1 MASLVKTR
9 TRIERKRSQ
18 VLVAGVVAAL
28 ALGAI
33 TTIISTS
40 MNMLLQPAYA
50 HALNVKGLQVH
61 GDGVR
66 QVTIVLG
73 HANEPT
79 YGAKPGITDGK
90 HGVEVFLEDTAT
102 GLPITGA
109 NLRVDKYYFS
119 DLSAFNNATSI
130 NNATEIQRNVTLGPV
145 FGEPG
150 HYIARQ
156 VQKDGIY
163 GYRLYGTISYF
174 SVGNL
179 DVNST
184 VFCTST
190 NGNTTKFNSPG
201 WSEGFGCTQDIG
213 NILFPQRNNDVNPAR

>member
-1 MASLVKTR
+1 MTTLVKTR
-9 TRIERKRSQ
+9 RRISQ
-18 VLVAGVVAAL
+18 VLVTCVIAAL
-28 ALGAI
+28 ALGVI
-33 TTIISTS
+33 MSPS
-40 MNMLLQPAYA
+40 MNMLLSPAYA
-50 HALNVKGLQVH
+50 HASNIKTLQVQ
-61 GDGVR
+61 GAVDR

-109 NLRVDKYYFS
+109 NLRVDKYYFT
-119 DLSAFNNATSI
+119 DMKAFNNATSV
-130 NNATEIQRNVTLGPV
+130 NNATEIQRNVTLGTV
-145 FGEPG
+145 FGDPG

-184 VFCTST
+184 VFCKST
-190 NGNTTKFNSPG
+190 EGNTTKFNSPG
-201 WSEGFGCTQDIG
+201 WSEGFGCTEDIDK
-213 NILFPQRNNDVNPAR
+213 ILFPQKNNDVNPAK